1 MKDWNMKHSE
11 KSLNARQII
20 CRRRQA
26 IETKREYLRLLLRII
41 SFAVILYF
49 VFSKIFMITQV
60 KGNLMFPAVKDGDLL
75 LTYRL
80 QSDYSKN
87 DVVAYDMGGGLK
99 IGRIVAL
106 ENDVVTIDE
115 SGVLLVNGTVQ
126 EGEILFATYPGE
138 ILEYPY
144 TVPEGC
150 IFILSDNRAMGND
163 SRFIGA
169 VLKNCVE
176 GKVIFI
182 LRKRGI

>member
-1 MKDWNMKHSE
+1 MKRSQ
-11 KSLNARQII
+11 KSPSAGQII
-20 CRRRQA
+20 RRRRQA
-26 IETKREYLRLLLRII
+26 IETKREYLRLLFRAASL
-41 SFAVILYF
+41 AVILYF
-49 VFSKIFMITQV
+49 IFSEIFMITQV
-60 KGNLMFPAVKDGDLL
+60 NGNLMFPAVKDGDLL

-87 DVVAYDMGGGLK
+87 DAVAYDMGAGLK

-138 ILEYPY
+138 LLEYPY

-150 IFILSDNRAMGND
+150 CFLLSDNRAMGDD
-163 SRFIGA
+163 SRSIGE
-169 VLKNCVE
+169 VPMDYVE